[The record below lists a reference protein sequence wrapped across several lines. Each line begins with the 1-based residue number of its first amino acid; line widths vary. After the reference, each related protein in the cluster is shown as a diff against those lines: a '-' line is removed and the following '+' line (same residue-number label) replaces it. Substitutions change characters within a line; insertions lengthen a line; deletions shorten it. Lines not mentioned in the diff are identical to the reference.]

1 MFWLKSYDLVTI
13 KKSHLVFSNPA
24 VADLKRQ
31 SSLFRD
37 CVQLCEVLYSN
48 LAKNMFRP
56 RFGFF
61 LFFFRD
67 YQLQGKEKK
76 VNFWPETA
84 LFLYFL
90 EAKM

>member
-1 MFWLKSYDLVTI
+1 MFWLKSYDLRTI
-13 KKSHLVFSNPA
+13 KKSHLVFSNPV

-61 LFFFRD
+61 LFFFKD

-76 VNFWPETA
+76 GQ
-84 LFLYFL
+84 FLAGNSTFFIFFGG
-90 EAKM
+90 